1 VTRDLTRDSGGCK
14 TSHVRGL
21 GSISEF
27 TIYGQPGC
35 FTVNFRSPNN
45 ALHQISG
52 FKTEDDA
59 QSWVKETRRLI
70 ATLFDAEPSRP

>member
-1 VTRDLTRDSGGCK
+1 MSGK
-14 TSHVRGL
+14 DAFRSTN
-21 GSISEF
+21 EF
-27 TIYGQPGC
+27 AIHGPGC

>member
-1 VTRDLTRDSGGCK
+1 MSDKDAFRSNN
-14 TSHVRGL
+14 
-21 GSISEF
+21 EF
-27 TIYGQPGC
+27 NIYGQPGC
-35 FTVNFRSPNN
+35 FTVNFRSPYN